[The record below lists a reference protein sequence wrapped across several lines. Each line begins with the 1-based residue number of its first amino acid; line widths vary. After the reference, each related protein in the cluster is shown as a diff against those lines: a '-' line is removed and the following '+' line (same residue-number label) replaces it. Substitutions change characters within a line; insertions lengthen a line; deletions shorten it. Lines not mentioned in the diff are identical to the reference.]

1 MGEKKS
7 TFSLNK
13 DLQSLICTVR
23 CSFWQPTFFMSPDY
37 VSCMG
42 CMAPC
47 LSPAPFSL
55 VPEAMDCQLPSCW
68 HLVHIVKQQEK
79 KKKKG
84 SEAVL
89 HHKDCT
95 SPDSST
101 VPWMPLCV
109 GPPHHMTACC
119 WLSLSHWEAA
129 NLTVSQKAQ
138 CYCGY
143 WWFYRF
149 CHSLCITPL
158 YILMTISDHS
168 SQGTKVVFPSGG

>member
-1 MGEKKS
+1 
-7 TFSLNK
+7 
-13 DLQSLICTVR
+13 
-23 CSFWQPTFFMSPDY
+23 MSPDY
-37 VSCMG
+37 GLHGLHGTM
-42 CMAPC
+42 P
-47 LSPAPFSL
+47 
-55 VPEAMDCQLPSCW
+55 PSCSVFPCARGNGLSVPQLLASST
-68 HLVHIVKQQEK
+68 HSQTAEK

-89 HHKDCT
+89 HHKDCI

-101 VPWMPLCV
+101 VPWMPLRG

-149 CHSLCITPL
+149 CHSLCISPL
-158 YILMTISDHS
+158 YILMAISDHS